1 MNIEEYFKRLQEET
15 EKLYGVATKAR
26 EKGFDPE
33 TNVDIPMAKNMAE
46 RVVRLV
52 SAVIPEIVGKGIP
65 KRIIELEKEFGFSD
79 WRVALI
85 IGKEVATSKFLKF
98 DEPVKAF
105 EAGVRIAL
113 AYITLG
119 IVSAPLEGFVEAKIK
134 KRRDGKDYVAVY
146 YAGPIRASGGTAEAV
161 SVLIADYIR
170 KEMGFSEYD
179 PSEKEIE
186 RYVTEINDYHDRVS
200 RLQYHPSRKEI
211 VFLLKN
217 LPVEITGDP
226 TTKFE
231 VSKDK
236 DLPRVETNMIRG
248 GMCLVIAE
256 GIAQKAKKVVKKIHE
271 WGKDFGL
278 ENWLFLDEF
287 LRIQSEIL
295 GSKKGSGSDKGV
307 APNTR
312 YIQDAVAGRPIV
324 GYPMRRGGFRLR
336 YGRSRL
342 SGLAACSIHPAT
354 MKVTGDFLAIGTQLK
369 IERPGKAT
377 ALTPC
382 DSINGPVVLLENGSV
397 VNVETVEQA
406 NQVLS
411 KIKKILFLGDILV
424 SHGEFSENG
433 QALIPSPF
441 VREWWALLLE
451 KNMGEDV
458 FLADKLG
465 ITREELMSWVDKPFT
480 EKPNLMQAKIVSERL
495 GIALYPE
502 FTLFWNNI
510 SLRELERI
518 YSWLRSSQKSSELI
532 KGEFNEKVKEIL
544 ENLFLPHQLIGE
556 QIIIQGTEASSILLN
571 LGGLEKENILD
582 ILKNSKDCLDA
593 VNQLCKHSL
602 KDKAGIYVGSRMGRP
617 EKAKLRT
624 LKGKPHGLFPVG
636 VQGGRLRSLNAAIKE
651 GFIETDF
658 PFYKCNNCGSKTITS
673 LCEKCGGGCERQR
686 TCVRCGVLTK
696 EKIHCNNET
705 LNYNKR
711 PIRIEDYTENVL
723 KRLKCDM
730 PELVKGPRGT
740 SNKYHISEILP
751 KSILRAK
758 NKTYVNKDGTSR
770 FDMIELPVTHFYPHE
785 ISASV
790 KDLKKLGYTED
801 VDGKLLDNEGQ
812 LLELFPQDV
821 ILPKC
826 KNHAES
832 NAAEELTKICN
843 FVDEELEKIYKI
855 KPVYRIKKEEDLLGQ
870 LVLVLAP
877 HTSAATLGRII
888 GFSDSQA
895 FYAHPYMHAAT
906 RRNCDGDED
915 CVLMLMDALL
925 NFSRQYL
932 PNRRGGR
939 TMDAPLVMTT
949 MINPLE
955 IDSEVHA
962 LDTVKKY
969 PLEFYKATEK
979 MLYPWD
985 VKIDKV
991 GTRLGKPEQY
1001 KNLWFTHPT
1010 SSLSAGATVSAYKTL
1025 TTMLDKVKGQM
1036 DLAEK
1041 ISAVDADDVARLV
1054 IERHFLRDIKGNL
1067 RKFSTQQ
1074 VRCVSCNEKFRR
1086 PPLSGKCSRCGGKII
1101 FTIAEG
1107 SVKKYV
1113 DISMNLGKEFHMND
1127 YLKQVLE
1134 LLNERIEQ
1142 NFGYEIEKQTGL
1154 TEFIS

>member
-85 IGKEVATSKFLKF
+85 IGKEVAMNKFLKF

-287 LRIQSEIL
+287 LRIQAEIL
-295 GSKKGSGSDKGV
+295 GSKKGSGPDKGV

-312 YIQDAVAGRPIV
+312 YIQDAVAGRPII

-382 DSINGPVVLLENGSV
+382 DSIKGPVVLLENGSV

-406 NQVLS
+406 NQVLP

-433 QALIPSPF
+433 QALVPSPF

-480 EKPNLMQAKIVSERL
+480 EKPGIDQAKIVSERL
-495 GIALYPE
+495 GIALHPE

-544 ENLFLPHQLIGE
+544 EKLFLPHQLIGE
-556 QIIIQGTEASSILLN
+556 QIIIQGNEADSILFN
-571 LGGLEKENILD
+571 LGSLEKENILD

-602 KDKAGIYVGSRMGRP
+602 KDKVGIYVGSRMGRP

-651 GFIETDF
+651 GFVETDF

-673 LCEKCGGGCERQR
+673 LCEKCGGSCERQR
-686 TCVRCGVLTK
+686 TCMRCGVLTK

-801 VDGKLLDNEGQ
+801 VYGKPLDNEGQ

-991 GTRLGKPEQY
+991 AVRLGKPEQY

-1025 TTMLDKVKGQM
+1025 ATMRDKVRGQM
-1036 DLAEK
+1036 DLADK

-1086 PPLSGKCSRCGGKII
+1086 PPLSGKCSKCRGKII